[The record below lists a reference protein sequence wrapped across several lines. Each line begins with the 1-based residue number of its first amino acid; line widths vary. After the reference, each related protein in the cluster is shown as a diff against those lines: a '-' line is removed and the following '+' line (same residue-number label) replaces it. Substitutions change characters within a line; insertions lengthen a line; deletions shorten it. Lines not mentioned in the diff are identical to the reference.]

1 MTPFPLR
8 VDAGPAGPRLGLAG
22 VGRGPGFLPILWL
35 LLLCILQGWDLG
47 KPLLLRRGGSSGPLG
62 VDSWRTTSRKPGL
75 VRVSDAEAALA
86 SRGKGGSREAAVCL
100 F

>member
-47 KPLLLRRGGSSGPLG
+47 KPLLLWRGGSSGPLG